1 MIYHFDCRGAVANIL
16 VTSCMDNIC
25 RIWSETILPEDG
37 VVSMTQLDPS
47 AAQDTKFRTHRQKAR
62 FVQRFRHMRQ
72 SFSAR
77 RVVKGSFKSC
87 NPDPVASLPST
98 YSVHEFHNYGFQG
111 TGISPG
117 LHFHLSGTINALTD
131 IPLVPSISGQSK
143 AASMSDPNNQ
153 KSKHNFV
160 LHWMNNKEMEFTVQ
174 AEKIMEDMMKMALE
188 RDDMTDDALE
198 YELTHPDRTT
208 TTFEDKDDTSSIKTR
223 KSHINVENIS
233 QTGST
238 SSLALSEAS
247 NLQSASTNAQ
257 PGGVPGTANIS
268 LNLSDTLD
276 HRIETILKAWHQNS
290 DLLFSIH
297 PIDGSLL
304 VWIADFLDEYQ
315 PGSFRQAQ
323 ISFSSRIPNA
333 FPIGDAMTMGSSVCI
348 YNTMNK
354 NFRDMFKNYEKKLV
368 RKDDTKDDEPDQAE
382 EADEELNDD
391 DEDKKAP
398 QPPPPPAK
406 ESPKKSKKLSK
417 YKLSPIV
424 GMISKHSN
432 GTLNLW
438 NVMFSDK
445 SKFTNLL
452 NIRHK
457 SRASGHRFRVND
469 IACHPVLPLLL
480 TTSHH
485 NVLHKTQSGSSSI
498 DSSSSEVRLY
508 FCLLDLLQFH

>member
-1 MIYHFDCRGAVANIL
+1 
-16 VTSCMDNIC
+16 MDNIC

-37 VVSMTQLDPS
+37 LISMTQLDPN

-72 SFSAR
+72 SFAAR
-77 RVVKGSFKSC
+77 RVVKGSFKAS

-117 LHFHLSGTINALTD
+117 LHFHLSGTINAMTD
-131 IPLVPSISGQSK
+131 IPLVPSISGQGKSG
-143 AASMSDPNNQ
+143 SGSDPNNR
-153 KSKHNFV
+153 KVKHNFV
-160 LHWMNNKEMEFTVQ
+160 LHWLNNKEMEFTVQ
-174 AEKIMEDMMKMALE
+174 AEKIMEDMLKMALE
-188 RDDMTDDALE
+188 RDDMTDEALE
-198 YELTHPDRTT
+198 YELTHPDRGTS
-208 TTFEDKDDTSSIKTR
+208 TFDDNDASSIKTR

-238 SSLALSEAS
+238 SSLALSDTS
-247 NLQSASTNAQ
+247 NLQSVQSVASANVAQ
-257 PGGVPGTANIS
+257 SGGVPGTANIS

-276 HRIETILKAWHQNS
+276 HRIETILKEWHQNS

-354 NFRDMFKNYEKKLV
+354 NFRDMFKNYEKKLI
-368 RKDDTKDDEPDQAE
+368 KKEKTKDDDLDQAIEAE
-382 EADEELNDD
+382 EEDPQNDEESM
-391 DEDKKAP
+391 K
-398 QPPPPPAK
+398 QPPPVIK
-406 ESPKKSKKLSK
+406 ESPKKTKKASK
-417 YKLSPIV
+417 YKPSPIV
-424 GMISKHSN
+424 GMISKHTN

-438 NVMFSDK
+438 NVMFTDK

-485 NVLHKTQSGSSSI
+485 NVLHKTNNDIASSADVSK
-498 DSSSSEVRLY
+498 RLLNDFFALISFENY
-508 FCLLDLLQFH
+508 VIFLEFLQ